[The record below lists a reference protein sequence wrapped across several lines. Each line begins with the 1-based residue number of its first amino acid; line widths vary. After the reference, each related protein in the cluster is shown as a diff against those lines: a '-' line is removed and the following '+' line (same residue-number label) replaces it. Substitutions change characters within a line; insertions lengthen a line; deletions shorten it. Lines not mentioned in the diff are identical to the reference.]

1 MARGYIDD
9 DRGGS
14 HLASDPPNRPPPSR
28 PARRIDS
35 VRGRG
40 DDGGSSYRGGHYAES
55 PVIVN
60 MPSPEP
66 RASDRQSLQASTLPR
81 TLVHQPHYL
90 PSAAPPPTTVAKV
103 KNCILGDHPSEII

>member
-9 DRGGS
+9 GRAGS
-14 HLASDPPNRPPPSR
+14 TLASDPPTRPPPSR

-60 MPSPEP
+60 MQAPGPH
-66 RASDRQSLQASTLPR
+66 ADDRQSLQASTLPR
-81 TLVHQPHYL
+81 TSVQPLYL
-90 PSAAPPPTTVAKV
+90 PSNAPTTVAKV
-103 KNCILGDHPSEII
+103 L

>member
-9 DRGGS
+9 GRAGS
-14 HLASDPPNRPPPSR
+14 TLASDPPTRPPPSR

-60 MPSPEP
+60 MQAPGPHAAGVNFINVLHERFLYKSKL
-66 RASDRQSLQASTLPR
+66 SSFSLVTFG
-81 TLVHQPHYL
+81 LVPKFCTKN
-90 PSAAPPPTTVAKV
+90 AAVY
-103 KNCILGDHPSEII
+103 H